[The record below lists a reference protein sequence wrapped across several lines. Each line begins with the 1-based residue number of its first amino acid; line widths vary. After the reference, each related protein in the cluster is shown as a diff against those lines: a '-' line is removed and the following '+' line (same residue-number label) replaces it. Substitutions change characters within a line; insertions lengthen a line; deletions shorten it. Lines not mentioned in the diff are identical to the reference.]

1 MKEDNSKEEK
11 VDKPKKKFMKN
22 TWKIA
27 SIASMV
33 LSVILIGVIITGS
46 SPSGVTGMIT
56 ADVAAERA
64 ITFIE
69 DNMVA
74 PGTEVSVKDIVEENG
89 LYRLVMEVKSGT
101 MTQEVESYITT
112 DGKIFFP
119 QAINM
124 GEFEKAMEEA
134 EEQQGEEQSEPQTQE
149 VQKTDKPEVHA
160 FVMSYCPY
168 GLQFM
173 KAYVPVIELLEEKAD
188 LELNFVSYAMHGKK
202 ELDEN
207 LRMYCIQKEQNEKL
221 TDYLRCF
228 VEKDDYEQCIK
239 NTEIDSEKL
248 ESCMQSADEEFNI
261 TGLYEDKS
269 TWSNGR
275 FPQFPVEA
283 EMNEEY
289 MVRGSPSFVIND
301 AVIVSSQNSCPD
313 GDVNCVVF
321 PLSRSPEAIKDAI
334 CFAFNNPPE
343 ECEQELSDKAEQPGI
358 GPIGSGSGASSGGQ
372 C

>member
-1 MKEDNSKEEK
+1 MSEDNQNEEK

-22 TWKIA
+22 PWKIA
-27 SIASMV
+27 SIASIV
-33 LSVILIGVIITGS
+33 LSIIFIGVIITGS
-46 SPSGVTGMIT
+46 SPSGVTGMMT
-56 ADVAAERA
+56 ADMAAERA
-64 ITFIE
+64 VTFIE

-89 LYRLVMEVKSGT
+89 LYKLTIDVKSGA
-101 MTQEVESYITT
+101 MSQEVESYITT

-124 GEFEKAMEEA
+124 DEFEKAMEEA
-134 EEQQGEEQSEPQTQE
+134 EEQQGEEQSEPQVQE

-173 KAYVPVIELLEEKAD
+173 KAYVPVIELLGEKVD

-221 TDYLRCF
+221 TNYLRCF

-239 NTEIDSEKL
+239 DTGIDSEKL
-248 ESCMQSADEEFNI
+248 ESCMQSTDDNFNI
-261 TGLYEDKS
+261 TGLYEDES

-289 MVRGSPSFVIND
+289 GVMGSPTFVIND
-301 AVIVSSQNSCPD
+301 KVMS
-313 GDVNCVVF
+313 VN
-321 PLSRSPEAIKDAI
+321 RSPEAIKDAI
-334 CFAFNNPPE
+334 CSAFNNPPE

-358 GPIGSGSGASSGGQ
+358 GPIGSGSGASSSGQ